1 MAIYSVVRL
10 DEIGGVAVA
19 DGEKKFSMM
28 MIVGMI
34 VVGLLLAGG
43 ISYFIATKIVSDRTV
58 DKKSSQRD
66 PGVFVK
72 LGDAKDGLII
82 NIGGANSGRYLKIG
96 LIVELK
102 PDKKSA
108 AATGKGTSPEEV
120 KLADTAVYVL
130 RSQKIEDFDPLKQ
143 EQLKELLKNE
153 INKAFGDDRV
163 YDVYITNFVLQ

>member
-1 MAIYSVVRL
+1 VVL
-10 DEIGGVAVA
+10 EIKYRVENGGVIVA
-19 DGEKKFSMM
+19 DGQKKFPMM
-28 MIVGMI
+28 LVVGMI
-34 VVGLLLAGG
+34 VFGLLLAGG
-43 ISYFIATKIVSDRTV
+43 ISYFIATKIVADRVV
-58 DKKSSQRD
+58 DKKSSQRE

-82 NIGGANSGRYLKIG
+82 NIGGVNSGRYLKIG

-102 PDKKSA
+102 PDKKI
-108 AATGKGTSPEEV
+108 AATTGKMPSPEEI

-130 RSQKIEDFDPLKQ
+130 RSQKMEDFDPLKQ